1 MEKIINRILAEQLE
15 LNIEDISLDTAQS
28 NTANWD
34 SLKMLMIVS
43 ELEET
48 FKLEFEPEEMSLMNS
63 YTGILEVLN
72 NRIQKPE

>member
-1 MEKIINRILAEQLE
+1 MKDIINKILAEQLE
-15 LNIEDISLDTAQS
+15 LNIEEITLDTDQS

-48 FKLEFEPEEMSLMNS
+48 FKLQFEPEEMSLMNS
-63 YTGILEVLN
+63 YTGILEVIN
-72 NRIQKPE
+72 NRIQKSE

>member
-1 MEKIINRILAEQLE
+1 MKDLINKILAEQLE
-15 LNIEDISLDTAQS
+15 LNIEEITLDTDQS

-48 FKLEFEPEEMSLMNS
+48 FKLQFEPAEMSLMNS
-63 YTGILEVLN
+63 YTGILEVIN
-72 NRIQKPE
+72 NRIQKSE